1 MDVIITGYGR
11 MGREIEKILL
21 ERGHRIVSR
30 VDSGGYGD
38 ELRVSKESLEAAE
51 GVIEFALPSGLEDNT
66 ALYAEYGLKAV
77 VGTTSW
83 ADKKE
88 TVLAPF
94 KQSSGACLYGSNF
107 SIGAHLF
114 FRMSAAASRM
124 INKIEEYDVMLT
136 EYHHNKK
143 VDAPSGTALTAAQL
157 VVENL
162 DRKKEILP
170 GNPPGAIKPEQLH
183 VASVRGGHI
192 PGIHTLTMDSPAD
205 TLEITHSAR
214 NRGGF
219 ALGAVMALEWLSA
232 DENRKGIFT
241 VEDFISDLL
250 D

>member
-1 MDVIITGYGR
+1 

-38 ELRVSKESLEAAE
+38 ELKPSIESLKAADA
-51 GVIEFALPSGLEDNT
+51 VIEFALPMGLEKNT
-66 ALYAEYGLKAV
+66 ALYAKYNVKTV
-77 VGTTSW
+77 IGTTNW
-83 ADKKE
+83 AENKKS
-88 TVLAPF
+88 VLDPF
-94 KQSSGACLYGSNF
+94 ENSKAACLYGSNF
-107 SIGAHLF
+107 SIGAQLF
-114 FRMSAAASRM
+114 FRMTTAASRM
-124 INKIEEYDVMLT
+124 INKVKEYDVMLT

-143 VDAPSGTALTAAQL
+143 IDAPSGTALTAAQL
-157 VVENL
+157 VVDNL
-162 DRKKEILP
+162 DRKTEILP
-170 GNPPGAIKPEQLH
+170 GNPPGAIKAEQLH

-219 ALGAVMALEWLSA
+219 ALGAVMAAEWLCA
-232 DENRKGIFT
+232 DKNRTGIFT

-250 D
+250 DS

>member
-1 MDVIITGYGR
+1 MNVIITGYGR

-21 ERGHRIVSR
+21 NRGHKIVSR
-30 VDSGGYGD
+30 VDTGGYGD
-38 ELRVSKESLEAAE
+38 ELKVSKESLEAAD
-51 GVIEFALPSGLEDNT
+51 GVIEFALPAGLEENS
-66 ALYAEYGLKAV
+66 ALYAQYGLKAV
-77 VGTTSW
+77 VGTTNW

-88 TVLAPF
+88 EVLSPF
-94 KQSSGACLYGSNF
+94 EKSQGAILYGSNF

-114 FRMSAAASRM
+114 FRMTAAASRM
-124 INKIEEYDVMLT
+124 INKVEEYDVMLT

-143 VDAPSGTALTAAQL
+143 EDAPSGTALTAAQL
-157 VVENL
+157 VVDNL

-170 GNPPGAIKPEQLH
+170 GNPPGAIKAEQLH

-219 ALGAVMALEWLSA
+219 ALGAVMALEWLGS
-232 DENRKGIFT
+232 DDSRKGQFS
-241 VEDFISDLL
+241 VDDFISDLL